1 MLAISSLTD
10 TWAYKLGLNLSVIFC
25 SDRQNS
31 LKFQEGVMNIK
42 TSLNRLVKQNW
53 AFLLFAFVLF
63 ASRSSLADWYLV
75 PTGSMLPTIVEGDR
89 IFVDKMAY
97 RLEVPFTDIEIMQ
110 TGQPKRG
117 DIVVFNSEKAG
128 NRLVKRLIGEP
139 GDSVA
144 MFDNKLIING
154 EEIHYEDKKN
164 VHHKIEYLDNVKHT
178 LQLIPVSE
186 ARDSFAEV
194 IVPNG
199 HYLVLGDNRN
209 NSADSRYY
217 GFVPAIEIQGKANKV
232 LMSLDP
238 KNYYLPRKERFNE
251 PLI

>member
-1 MLAISSLTD
+1 
-10 TWAYKLGLNLSVIFC
+10 
-25 SDRQNS
+25 
-31 LKFQEGVMNIK
+31 MNIK
-42 TSLNRLVKQNW
+42 TSLNRLIKENW
-53 AFLLFAFVLF
+53 AFLLFALVLF
-63 ASRSSLADWYLV
+63 ASRSSFADWYLV
-75 PTGSMLPTIVEGDR
+75 PTGSMQPTIVEGDR

-139 GDSVA
+139 GDRVA
-144 MFDNKLIING
+144 MLDDKLIING
-154 EEIHYEDKKN
+154 EQILYEDSDN
-164 VHHKIEYLDNVKHT
+164 QLHKTEYLGNVAHFV
-178 LQLIPVSE
+178 QFIPV
-186 ARDSFAEV
+186 AKVRDNFAPV
-194 IVPNG
+194 IVPKG

-232 LMSLDP
+232 LVSLDP
-238 KNYYLPRKERFNE
+238 ENYYLPRKERFNQ

>member
-1 MLAISSLTD
+1 
-10 TWAYKLGLNLSVIFC
+10 
-25 SDRQNS
+25 
-31 LKFQEGVMNIK
+31 MNIK
-42 TSLNRLVKQNW
+42 LSMHKLLKENW
-53 AFLLFAFVLF
+53 AFLLFALVLF
-63 ASRSSLADWYLV
+63 ASRSSFADWYLV

-89 IFVDKMAY
+89 IFVNKMAY

-128 NRLVKRLIGEP
+128 NRLVKRLVGEP
-139 GDSVA
+139 GDRVA
-144 MFDNKLIING
+144 MFENKLIING
-154 EEIHYEDKKN
+154 KPIQYEDRDNSLQKT
-164 VHHKIEYLDNVKHT
+164 EQLDNVAHIV
-178 LQLIPVSE
+178 QFIPVAE
-186 ARDSFAEV
+186 ARDNFTEV
-194 IVPNG
+194 IVPEG

-232 LMSLDP
+232 LLSLDP
-238 KNYYLPRKERFNE
+238 ENYYLPRKERFNQ

>member
-1 MLAISSLTD
+1 MCTSVHKDLT
-10 TWAYKLGLNLSVIFC
+10 
-25 SDRQNS
+25 
-31 LKFQEGVMNIK
+31 MNIK
-42 TSLNRLVKQNW
+42 ISLNRLIKENW
-53 AFLLFAFVLF
+53 AFLLFVLVLF
-63 ASRSSLADWYLV
+63 ASRSSFADWYVV

-139 GDSVA
+139 GDRVA
-144 MFDNKLIING
+144 MLDNKLSING
-154 EEIHYEDKKN
+154 EQVLYEDSDN
-164 VHHKIEYLDNVKHT
+164 ELHKMEYLGEVAHFV
-178 LQLIPVSE
+178 QFIPVAK
-186 ARDSFAEV
+186 ARDNFAEV
-194 IVPNG
+194 IVPQG

-217 GFVPAIEIQGKANKV
+217 GFVPAIEIQGKAHKV
-232 LMSLDP
+232 LVSLDP
-238 KNYYLPRKERFNE
+238 KNYYLPRKERFNA

>member
-1 MLAISSLTD
+1 
-10 TWAYKLGLNLSVIFC
+10 
-25 SDRQNS
+25 
-31 LKFQEGVMNIK
+31 MNIK
-42 TSLNRLVKQNW
+42 TSLNRLIKENW
-53 AFLLFAFVLF
+53 AFLLFALVLF
-63 ASRSSLADWYLV
+63 ASRSSFADWYLV
-75 PTGSMLPTIVEGDR
+75 PTGSMQPTIVEGDR

-139 GDSVA
+139 GDRVA
-144 MFDNKLIING
+144 MLDNKLIING
-154 EEIHYEDKKN
+154 EQILYEDSDN
-164 VHHKIEYLDNVKHT
+164 QLHKTEYLGNVAHFV
-178 LQLIPVSE
+178 QFIPV
-186 ARDSFAEV
+186 AKVRDNFAPV
-194 IVPNG
+194 IVPKG

-232 LMSLDP
+232 LVSLDP
-238 KNYYLPRKERFNE
+238 ENYYLPRKERFNQ

>member
-1 MLAISSLTD
+1 
-10 TWAYKLGLNLSVIFC
+10 
-25 SDRQNS
+25 
-31 LKFQEGVMNIK
+31 MNIK
-42 TSLNRLVKQNW
+42 TPFNKLVKENW
-53 AFLLFAFVLF
+53 AFLLFALVLF

-110 TGQPKRG
+110 IGQPKRG

-139 GDSVA
+139 GDRIA
-144 MFDNKLIING
+144 MRDNKLIING
-154 EEIHYEDKKN
+154 EPTFYADSENEF
-164 VHHKIEYLDNVKHT
+164 HKTEHLDNIAHIVQFT
-178 LQLIPVSE
+178 PVAE
-186 ARDSFAEV
+186 ARDNFAEV
-194 IVPNG
+194 IVPEG

-217 GFVPAIEIQGKANKV
+217 GFVPIIEIQGKANKV
-232 LMSLDP
+232 LVSLDP
-238 KNYYLPRKERFNE
+238 ENYYLPRKERFNI

>member
-1 MLAISSLTD
+1 
-10 TWAYKLGLNLSVIFC
+10 
-25 SDRQNS
+25 
-31 LKFQEGVMNIK
+31 MNITLSMNK
-42 TSLNRLVKQNW
+42 LVKENW
-53 AFLLFAFVLF
+53 GILLFTLVLF
-63 ASRSSLADWYLV
+63 ASRSSFADWYVV

-139 GDSVA
+139 GDRIA

-154 EEIHYEDKKN
+154 EAILYEDSKN
-164 VHHKIEYLDNVKHT
+164 TLRKTENLDNVAHSV
-178 LQLIPVSE
+178 QFIPVPE
-186 ARDSFAEV
+186 ARDNFAEV
-194 IVPNG
+194 VVPQG

-232 LMSLDP
+232 LISLDP
-238 KNYYLPRKERFNE
+238 ENYYLPRKERFNE

>member
-1 MLAISSLTD
+1 MKISFN
-10 TWAYKLGLNLSVIFC
+10 KL
-25 SDRQNS
+25 
-31 LKFQEGVMNIK
+31 IK
-42 TSLNRLVKQNW
+42 ENW
-53 AFLLFAFVLF
+53 GILLFTLVLF
-63 ASRSSLADWYLV
+63 ASRSSFADWYVV

-139 GDSVA
+139 GDRVA
-144 MFDNKLIING
+144 MLDNKLSING
-154 EEIHYEDKKN
+154 EQVLYEDSDN
-164 VHHKIEYLDNVKHT
+164 ELHKTEYLGDVAHFVKFT
-178 LQLIPVSE
+178 PVAK
-186 ARDSFAEV
+186 ARDDFAEV
-194 IVPNG
+194 IVPQG
-199 HYLVLGDNRN
+199 YYLVLGDNRN

-232 LMSLDP
+232 LVSLDP

>member
-1 MLAISSLTD
+1 
-10 TWAYKLGLNLSVIFC
+10 
-25 SDRQNS
+25 
-31 LKFQEGVMNIK
+31 MNIK
-42 TSLNRLVKQNW
+42 VSLIQLIKENS
-53 AFLLFAFVLF
+53 AFLLFALVLF
-63 ASRSSLADWYLV
+63 ASRSSVADWYVV

-97 RLEVPFTDIEIMQ
+97 RLEIPFTDIEIMQ

-117 DIVVFNSEKAG
+117 DIVVFKSEKAD
-128 NRLVKRLIGEP
+128 NRLVKRLIGVP
-139 GDSVA
+139 GDRIA

-154 EEIHYEDKKN
+154 ERIIYEDSN
-164 VHHKIEYLDNVKHT
+164 NTRHKTEYLGDIAHIVQFT
-178 LQLIPVSE
+178 PTAE
-186 ARDSFAEV
+186 ARDNFAEV
-194 IVPNG
+194 TVPKG

-232 LMSLDP
+232 LISLDP
-238 KNYYLPRKERFNE
+238 KNYYLPRKERFIE

>member
-1 MLAISSLTD
+1 M
-10 TWAYKLGLNLSVIFC
+10 
-25 SDRQNS
+25 
-31 LKFQEGVMNIK
+31 K
-42 TSLNRLVKQNW
+42 TSFNQLIKENG
-53 AFLLFAFVLF
+53 AFILFVLILF
-63 ASRSSLADWYLV
+63 ASRSSFADWYQV

-128 NRLVKRLIGEP
+128 NRLVKRLIGVP
-139 GDSVA
+139 GDRIA
-144 MFDNKLIING
+144 MGDNKLIING
-154 EEIHYEDKKN
+154 EHIVYEDN
-164 VHHKIEYLDNVKHT
+164 ENALHKTEYLGDVAHFV
-178 LQLIPVSE
+178 QFMPVAE
-186 ARDSFAEV
+186 ARDNFAEV
-194 IVPNG
+194 IVPEG

-232 LMSLDP
+232 LISLDP
-238 KNYYLPRKERFNE
+238 ENYYLPRKERFNE

>member
-1 MLAISSLTD
+1 
-10 TWAYKLGLNLSVIFC
+10 
-25 SDRQNS
+25 
-31 LKFQEGVMNIK
+31 MNIK
-42 TSLNRLVKQNW
+42 ISLNRLIKENW
-53 AFLLFAFVLF
+53 PFLLFALVLF
-63 ASRSSLADWYLV
+63 ASRSSFADWYFV

-97 RLEVPFTDIEIMQ
+97 RLEIPFTDIEIMQ

-139 GDSVA
+139 GDRVA
-144 MFDNKLIING
+144 MLDNKLIING
-154 EEIHYEDKKN
+154 EEILYEDSN
-164 VHHKIEYLDNVKHT
+164 NALHKIEYLGNVKHVVQFT
-178 LQLIPVSE
+178 PVAE
-186 ARDSFAEV
+186 ARDNFAEV
-194 IVPNG
+194 IVPKE

>member
-1 MLAISSLTD
+1 
-10 TWAYKLGLNLSVIFC
+10 
-25 SDRQNS
+25 
-31 LKFQEGVMNIK
+31 MNIK
-42 TSLNRLVKQNW
+42 TSFTQFIKENVS
-53 AFLLFAFVLF
+53 FLLLILVLF
-63 ASRSSLADWYLV
+63 ASRSSFADWYVV

-139 GDSVA
+139 GDRIA

-154 EEIHYEDKKN
+154 YPISYEDSENTLQKTE
-164 VHHKIEYLDNVKHT
+164 VLDNVAHIV
-178 LQLIPVSE
+178 QFIPVAE
-186 ARDSFAEV
+186 ARDNFAEV
-194 IVPNG
+194 IVPKG

-217 GFVPAIEIQGKANKV
+217 GFVPAIEIQGKAKKV
-232 LMSLDP
+232 LVSLDP
-238 KNYYLPRKERFNE
+238 ENYYFPRTERFNI

>member
-1 MLAISSLTD
+1 
-10 TWAYKLGLNLSVIFC
+10 
-25 SDRQNS
+25 
-31 LKFQEGVMNIK
+31 MNINISFNK
-42 TSLNRLVKQNW
+42 LIKENW
-53 AFLLFAFVLF
+53 GILLFTLVLF
-63 ASRSSLADWYLV
+63 ASRSSFADWYVV

-89 IFVDKMAY
+89 ILVDKMAY

-139 GDSVA
+139 GDRVA
-144 MFDNKLIING
+144 MLDNKLSING
-154 EEIHYEDKKN
+154 EPVLYEDSDN
-164 VHHKIEYLDNVKHT
+164 ELHETEYLGDVAHFV
-178 LQLIPVSE
+178 QFMPVAE
-186 ARDSFAEV
+186 ARDNFAEV
-194 IVPNG
+194 IVPQG
-199 HYLVLGDNRN
+199 YYLVLGDNRN

-232 LMSLDP
+232 LVSLDP
-238 KNYYLPRKERFNE
+238 ENFYLPRKERFNE

>member
-1 MLAISSLTD
+1 
-10 TWAYKLGLNLSVIFC
+10 
-25 SDRQNS
+25 
-31 LKFQEGVMNIK
+31 MNIK
-42 TSLNRLVKQNW
+42 VSFNRLIKENW
-53 AFLLFAFVLF
+53 AFLLFALVLF
-63 ASRSSLADWYLV
+63 ASRSSFADWYFV

-117 DIVVFNSEKAG
+117 DIVVFNSKKAG

-139 GDSVA
+139 GDRVA
-144 MFDNKLIING
+144 MLDNKLIING
-154 EEIHYEDKKN
+154 EEILYEDSN
-164 VHHKIEYLDNVKHT
+164 NALHKIEYLGNVKHVVQFT
-178 LQLIPVSE
+178 PVAE
-186 ARDSFAEV
+186 ARDNFAEV
-194 IVPNG
+194 IVPKG

-232 LMSLDP
+232 LLSLDP
-238 KNYYLPRKERFNE
+238 KNYYIPRKERFNE

>member
-1 MLAISSLTD
+1 
-10 TWAYKLGLNLSVIFC
+10 
-25 SDRQNS
+25 
-31 LKFQEGVMNIK
+31 MNIK
-42 TSLNRLVKQNW
+42 ISLNRLIKENW
-53 AFLLFAFVLF
+53 PFLLFALVLF
-63 ASRSSLADWYLV
+63 ASRSSFADWYFV

-97 RLEVPFTDIEIMQ
+97 RLEIPFTDIEIMQ

-117 DIVVFNSEKAG
+117 DIVVFNSKKAG

-139 GDSVA
+139 GDRVA
-144 MFDNKLIING
+144 MLDNKLIING
-154 EEIHYEDKKN
+154 EEILYEDSN
-164 VHHKIEYLDNVKHT
+164 NALHKIEYLGNVKHVVQFT
-178 LQLIPVSE
+178 PVAE
-186 ARDSFAEV
+186 ARDNFAEV
-194 IVPNG
+194 IVPKE

-232 LMSLDP
+232 LLSLDP
-238 KNYYLPRKERFNE
+238 KDYYLPRKERFNE

>member
-1 MLAISSLTD
+1 
-10 TWAYKLGLNLSVIFC
+10 
-25 SDRQNS
+25 
-31 LKFQEGVMNIK
+31 MNIK
-42 TSLNRLVKQNW
+42 TSLNRLIKENL
-53 AFLLFAFVLF
+53 AFLLFALVLF
-63 ASRSSLADWYLV
+63 ASRSSFADWYLV
-75 PTGSMLPTIVEGDR
+75 PTGSMQPTIVEGDR

-139 GDSVA
+139 GDRVA
-144 MFDNKLIING
+144 MLDNKLIING
-154 EEIHYEDKKN
+154 EQILYEDSDN
-164 VHHKIEYLDNVKHT
+164 QLHKTEYLGNVAHFV
-178 LQLIPVSE
+178 QFIPV
-186 ARDSFAEV
+186 AKVRDNFAPV
-194 IVPNG
+194 IVPKG

-232 LMSLDP
+232 LVSLDP
-238 KNYYLPRKERFNE
+238 ENYYLPRKERFNQ

>member
-1 MLAISSLTD
+1 MSYRSRKKYTM
-10 TWAYKLGLNLSVIFC
+10 
-25 SDRQNS
+25 NS
-31 LKFQEGVMNIK
+31 K
-42 TSLNRLVKQNW
+42 TSFNQLIKENW
-53 AFLLFAFVLF
+53 AFILFALVLF
-63 ASRSSLADWYLV
+63 ASRSSFADWYQV
-75 PTGSMLPTIVEGDR
+75 PTGSMLPTIVGGDR

-117 DIVVFNSEKAG
+117 DIVVFNSEKAN
-128 NRLVKRLIGEP
+128 NRLVKRLIGLP
-139 GDSVA
+139 GDRIA
-144 MFDNKLIING
+144 MRDNKLIING
-154 EEIHYEDKKN
+154 EKIVYEDSGN
-164 VHHKIEYLDNVKHT
+164 ALHKTEYLGNVAHFVQFT
-178 LQLIPVSE
+178 PAAQ

-194 IVPNG
+194 TVPQG

-217 GFVPAIEIQGKANKV
+217 GFVPAIEIQGKAKKV
-232 LMSLDP
+232 LVSLDH